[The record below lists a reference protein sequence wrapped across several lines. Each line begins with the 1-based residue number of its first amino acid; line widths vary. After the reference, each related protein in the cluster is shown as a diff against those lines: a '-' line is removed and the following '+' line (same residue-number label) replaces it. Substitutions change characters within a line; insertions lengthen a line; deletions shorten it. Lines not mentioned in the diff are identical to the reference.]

1 MIENNKFN
9 PAMDIGL
16 VIVGLNV
23 DINDMIETHSIPAT
37 AAEVVYNNIT
47 DIDDVGSRIDDT
59 FDGIMIARAFNS
71 SIPSPNAGTGSSQG
85 VAPTASPSTSSAS
98 TPTAE

>member
-9 PAMDIGL
+9 PTMDIGL

-37 AAEVVYNNIT
+37 AADVVYNDIS
-47 DIDDVGSRIDDT
+47 DIDDVGNRIDDT
-59 FDGIMIARAFNS
+59 FDGIMIARAFES
-71 SIPSPNAGTGSSQG
+71 SMPSPNIGTGASQG
-85 VAPTASPSTSSAS
+85 VSPVASLSEPSASSPSAD
-98 TPTAE
+98 

>member
-9 PAMDIGL
+9 PELDLGT

-37 AAEVVYNNIT
+37 AA
-47 DIDDVGSRIDDT
+47 DVIFHDSRYSLCEY
-59 FDGIMIARAFNS
+59 FGGR
-71 SIPSPNAGTGSSQG
+71 Q
-85 VAPTASPSTSSAS
+85 
-98 TPTAE
+98 E

>member
-9 PAMDIGL
+9 PAMDVGL

-23 DINDMIETHSIPAT
+23 DINDMIETHSIPAS
-37 AAEVVYNNIT
+37 AADVDYNGIT

-59 FDGIMIARAFNS
+59 FDGIMIARAFQS
-71 SIPSPNAGTGSSQG
+71 SLPSPNSGTGASQG
-85 VAPTASPSTSSAS
+85 VAPTVPSS
-98 TPTAE
+98 TPPAE

>member
-37 AAEVVYNNIT
+37 AADVVYN
-47 DIDDVGSRIDDT
+47 DISDIEDVGNRIDDT
-59 FDGIMIARAFNS
+59 FDGIMIARAFQS
-71 SIPSPNAGTGSSQG
+71 SMPSPNSGTGSSQG
-85 VAPTASPSTSSAS
+85 VSPVAPSES
-98 TPTAE
+98 PTAE